1 MSAMTAAVF
10 VQHKMNVF
18 KTAKSTNISINKLCS
33 AKTVI
38 LVVQKMVV
46 VMIQNNVTYVFK
58 ENAKSVK
65 IMMLITV
72 PNV

>member
-18 KTAKSTNISINKLCS
+18 KTAKSTNISIKKS
-33 AKTVI
+33 AKTAI

-46 VMIQNNVTYVFK
+46 VMIQNNVTYVRK
-58 ENAKSVK
+58 IYAKSVK
-65 IMMLITV
+65 IIPHILV
-72 PNV
+72 YNA

>member
-1 MSAMTAAVF
+1 MSAITAAVF

-33 AKTVI
+33 AKIAI

-46 VMIQNNVTYVFK
+46 VMIQNNVTYVRK
-58 ENAKSVK
+58 IYAKSVK
-65 IMMLITV
+65 IIPHKLV
-72 PNV
+72 YNA

>member
-1 MSAMTAAVF
+1 MSAITAAVF

-18 KTAKSTNISINKLCS
+18 KTVKSTNISIKKS
-33 AKTVI
+33 AKTAI

-46 VMIQNNVTYVFK
+46 VMILKNVTYVIK